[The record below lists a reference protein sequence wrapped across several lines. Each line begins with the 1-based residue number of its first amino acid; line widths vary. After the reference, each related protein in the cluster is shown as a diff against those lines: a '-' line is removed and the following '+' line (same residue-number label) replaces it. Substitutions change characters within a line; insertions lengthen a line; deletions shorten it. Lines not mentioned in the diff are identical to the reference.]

1 MSCLAT
7 RASVHFIE
15 KGMKIEDARAIAHF
29 KWSPY
34 AKKCIF
40 ENSFSI
46 TISRRCF
53 WSFGTRSPP
62 IPRRELAMKN
72 EIIPQGATVGGLPLP
87 KVLKMLSYQ
96 LSLSL
101 FQAFRRNNKN
111 GLRFEPSF
119 RWYMW
124 RRSQKSFAFMVLA
137 RGMEPTKTKVWSAR
151 LKRKKNGSALKWSC
165 SLNV

>member
-1 MSCLAT
+1 MLCLAA

-15 KGMKIEDARAIAHF
+15 KRHENRGCTCNR
-29 KWSPY
+29 PLQVVPLC
-34 AKKCIF
+34 KKRIF

-46 TISRRCF
+46 TSSRRCF

-62 IPRRELAMKN
+62 IPCRELTMKN

-101 FQAFRRNNKN
+101 FQTFWWNNKN
-111 GLRFEPSF
+111 DLRFEPSF

-151 LKRKKNGSALKWSC
+151 LKRKKW
-165 SLNV
+165 